1 METDMRNDNV
11 MSEQECKTIAK
22 GLARVLADT
31 HGLYMKTHGFHWN
44 VEGSKFRTYHLLF
57 EEQYTDLWNA
67 LDELAERIRALGHF
81 APSSYSDFAELTSI
95 QEERGVPGPLEM
107 LRKLVHDNE
116 LVVRTMREIRPAID
130 DAGDDATANLLDDRL
145 VQHEKQIWMM
155 KSMLKNV
162 DEKDVVSSSV
172 LNDLA

>member
-1 METDMRNDNV
+1 MRNDKV
-11 MSEQECKTIAK
+11 MSEAECKTIAK

-31 HGLYMKTHGFHWN
+31 HGLYVKTHGFHWN

-67 LDELAERIRALGHF
+67 LDEIAERIRALGHY
-81 APSSYSDFAELTSI
+81 APTSYSDFAELTSVK
-95 QEERGVPGPLEM
+95 EERGVPGPLEM
-107 LRKLVHDNE
+107 LKKLVHDNE

-130 DAGDDATANLLDDRL
+130 DADDNASANLLDDRL

-155 KSMLKNV
+155 KSMLKEV
-162 DEKDVVSSSV
+162 DNKAEVTASV
-172 LNDLA
+172 LDALG